1 MRRKT
6 VGLLILLGLALGA
19 VGVYAF
25 YRPTVPPQIQTAKIV
40 EGDVV
45 EAVGATGTLEA
56 VTTVQVGTQVS
67 GTVSALYADYNSIVH
82 KGQVIARLDPS
93 LFQTQIEQAKA
104 NLLKSKADVE
114 RLRVSLMDA
123 QVKGKR
129 AEDLARTSLI
139 AQQDL
144 DSARVAIQAAEAEL
158 RSSQAQVTQAQAA
171 LNQNQVNLDHAIIT
185 APIDGIVIAR
195 SVDVGQTVAASMQ
208 APTLFVLAADLT
220 KMRVNTNVDEADVGR
235 IRPDQLAR
243 FRVDAFPTEE
253 FIGKVSQI
261 RLQPVVQQNVV
272 TYSTVVE
279 VANPQYKLKPGMTAT
294 ISIEIARREHV
305 LRVPNAALRFRPTE
319 DMFLALN
326 QPVPPEL
333 NRAGGDGT
341 NAQRGAGGGG
351 GGQGAGGGQGGGRRN
366 RGGANAAA
374 GAPSGGASATNVANG
389 GAAANST
396 NGAAGTDGNATNGGS
411 ATSGA
416 KAAAANAMNAQ
427 GKAGQTKADGK
438 PGASMKTASTI
449 DALFGALPEQESG
462 GRVWL
467 IDEGQQLKMARLRLG
482 ISDGSFTEIRGGGVT
497 ANADAVTAIVL
508 PASTQTRAAGGG
520 GNGNPLLGN
529 QQRPGQQGRNPPA
542 GGRGG
547 R

>member
-1 MRRKT
+1 MRRRT
-6 VGLLILLGLALGA
+6 VGLLVLLAVALGA
-19 VGVYAF
+19 VGLYAF
-25 YRPTVPPQIQTAKIV
+25 YRPVVPPQVQTAKIT

-67 GTVSALYADYNSIVH
+67 GTISALYADYNSIVH

-104 NLLKSKADVE
+104 NLLKSQADVE
-114 RLRVSLMDA
+114 RLKVSLTDA
-123 QVKGKR
+123 QVKGRR
-129 AEDLARTSLI
+129 AEDLARTKLI

-144 DSARVAIQAAEAEL
+144 DSARVAVQAAEAEL
-158 RSSQAQVTQAQAA
+158 RSSQAQVAQAQAS
-171 LNQNQVNLDHAIIT
+171 LNQNQVNLEHSVIS

-195 SVDVGQTVAASMQ
+195 NVDVGQTVAASMQ

-319 DMFLALN
+319 EMFVALN
-326 QPVPPEL
+326 QPIPPEL
-333 NRAGGDGT
+333 QRGPGGEMTQRRPGNGGDAT
-341 NAQRGAGGGG
+341 AG
-351 GGQGAGGGQGGGRRN
+351 GGGRRN
-366 RGGANAAA
+366 RGGGGG
-374 GAPSGGASATNVANG
+374 GAPSANG
-389 GAAANST
+389 TNGT
-396 NGAAGTDGNATNGGS
+396 NGAANATNG
-411 ATSGA
+411 AA
-416 KAAAANAMNAQ
+416 KPAAPVAAAAPPKNAQ
-427 GKAGQTKADGK
+427 
-438 PGASMKTASTI
+438 TI
-449 DALFGALPEQESG
+449 DALFAPLPSEESA
-462 GRVWL
+462 GRAWL
-467 IDEGQQLKMARLRLG
+467 YDGDQMRVVRLRLG
-482 ISDGSFTEIRGGGVT
+482 ISDGTVTEIRDGGVT
-497 ANADAVTAIVL
+497 ANSDVITAIVL
-508 PASTQTRAAGGG
+508 PASTQTRGTGGAT
-520 GNGNPLLGN
+520 GNPLLGN
-529 QQRPGQQGRNPPA
+529 QQRPGQNRNPPG

>member
-6 VGLLILLGLALGA
+6 VGLLILIGLAVGA
-19 VGVYAF
+19 VGLYAF
-25 YRPTVPPQIQTAKIV
+25 YKPTVPPQVQTAKIT

-67 GTVSALYADYNSIVH
+67 GTISELHADFNSIVK
-82 KGQVIARLDPS
+82 KGQLLARLDPS

-104 NLLKSKADVE
+104 NLMKSQADVE
-114 RLRVSLMDA
+114 RLKVGLTDA
-123 QVKGKR
+123 QVKGRR

-158 RSSQAQVTQAQAA
+158 RSAQAQVTQSQAS
-171 LNQNQVNLDHAIIT
+171 LNQNQVNLEHTVIT

-195 SVDVGQTVAASMQ
+195 NVDVGQTVAASMQ

-235 IRPDQLAR
+235 IRPDQVAR

-294 ISIEIARREHV
+294 IQIEIARKEKV

-319 DMFLALN
+319 EMFLALN

-333 NRAGGDGT
+333 TRGPGGELV
-341 NAQRGAGGGG
+341 AQRGGGGG
-351 GGQGAGGGQGGGRRN
+351 GGQGGNGGQGGGRRN
-366 RGGANAAA
+366 RGGGANGGGGGGANAPAGTNGTNGTNGNAPANAPANAAA
-374 GAPSGGASATNVANG
+374 
-389 GAAANST
+389 
-396 NGAAGTDGNATNGGS
+396 
-411 ATSGA
+411 A
-416 KAAAANAMNAQ
+416 KPPVKNAQ
-427 GKAGQTKADGK
+427 
-438 PGASMKTASTI
+438 TI
-449 DALFGALPEQESG
+449 DALFGALPEQESS

-467 IDEGQQLKMARLRLG
+467 LEGDQLRAVRLRLG
-482 ISDGSFTEIRGGGVT
+482 ISDGTVTEIRNGQVS
-497 ANADAVTAIVL
+497 ANADAITAIVL
-508 PASTQTRAAGGG
+508 PNATQTDRKSVV
-520 GNGNPLLGN
+520 
-529 QQRPGQQGRNPPA
+529 
-542 GGRGG
+542 
-547 R
+547 

>member
-6 VGLLILLGLALGA
+6 VGLLILVGLAVGA
-19 VGVYAF
+19 VGLYAF
-25 YRPTVPPQIQTAKIV
+25 YKPNVPPQVQTARV
-40 EGDVV
+40 TEGDVV

-67 GTVSALYADYNSIVH
+67 GTISELHADFNSIVH
-82 KGQVIARLDPS
+82 KGQLLARLDPS

-104 NLLKSKADVE
+104 NLLRAQADVE
-114 RLRVSLMDA
+114 RLKVALTDA
-123 QVKGKR
+123 QVKGQR
-129 AEDLARTSLI
+129 AEDLAKTKLI

-144 DSARVAIQAAEAEL
+144 DSARVAIQAAQAEL

-171 LNQNQVNLDHAIIT
+171 LNQNQVNLEHTVIT

-195 SVDVGQTVAASMQ
+195 NVDVGQTVAASMQ

-235 IRPDQLAR
+235 IRPDQTAR

-253 FIGKVSQI
+253 FIGKVQQI

-294 ISIEIARREHV
+294 ISIEIARREKV
-305 LRVPNAALRFRPTE
+305 LRVPNSALRFRPTE
-319 DMFLALN
+319 EMFTALN

-333 NRAGGDGT
+333 TRGPGGELV
-341 NAQRGAGGGG
+341 AQRGGGAQGG
-351 GGQGAGGGQGGGRRN
+351 NGGPGSGGGRRN
-366 RGGANAAA
+366 RGGDR
-374 GAPSGGASATNVANG
+374 GGAGT
-389 GAAANST
+389 NST
-396 NGAAGTDGNATNGGS
+396 NGTNGTNGSGTDGAP
-411 ATSGA
+411 AA
-416 KAAAANAMNAQ
+416 KANAPAAAKPRAKNAQ
-427 GKAGQTKADGK
+427 
-438 PGASMKTASTI
+438 TI
-449 DALFGALPEQESG
+449 DALFGALPEQESS
-462 GRVWL
+462 GRVWTW
-467 IDEGQQLKMARLRLG
+467 EGDQLRVTRLRLG
-482 ISDGSFTEIRGGGVT
+482 ISDGTVTEIRGGNINPNAEVVT
-497 ANADAVTAIVL
+497 SIVL
-508 PASTQTRAAGGG
+508 PNATQTRGVGGAT
-520 GNGNPLLGN
+520 GNPLMGN
-529 QQRPGQQGRNPPA
+529 QQRGPGNRNQGGQGG